1 MQTITIEDTV
11 ARRFRLAKAPTLV
24 VQPEGVPPMAF
35 TWLHDEGPFRGRTMA
50 VPAPSTYSAAVSWI
64 HVTGPDALRLYRN
77 GNAADFRPDAEC
89 LRPGGSVLG
98 GSDVIAAEMKQAV
111 DLIVG

>member
-1 MQTITIEDTV
+1 MPSPRVRCWSRIGRHSSKQLPRATSSRCMRSTRHQRMLDT
-11 ARRFRLAKAPTLV
+11 
-24 VQPEGVPPMAF
+24 
-35 TWLHDEGPFRGRTMA
+35 
-50 VPAPSTYSAAVSWI
+50 APSTYSAAVSWI

-89 LRPGGSVLG
+89 LRPGGSLLG

>member
-1 MQTITIEDTV
+1 MPHPEAIYHWRRLDDQITTSGQ
-11 ARRFRLAKAPTLV
+11 PTEL
-24 VQPEGVPPMAF
+24 QLKD
-35 TWLHDEGPFRGRTMA
+35 LHALGMRQ
-50 VPAPSTYSAAVSWI
+50 APSTYSAAVSWI
-64 HVTGPDALRLYRN
+64 HLTGPDALRLYGN

-98 GSDVIAAEMKQAV
+98 GSDVITAEMKQAV

>member
-1 MQTITIEDTV
+1 LIIGLIGVISFAFSIGWDSYHG
-11 ARRFRLAKAPTLV
+11 
-24 VQPEGVPPMAF
+24 EGREA
-35 TWLHDEGPFRGRTMA
+35 EGHGTATGRQQA
-50 VPAPSTYSAAVSWI
+50 GSCEAPSTYSAAVSWI
-64 HVTGPDALRLYRN
+64 HVTGPDASRLCRN

>member
-1 MQTITIEDTV
+1 MPHK
-11 ARRFRLAKAPTLV
+11 FSV
-24 VQPEGVPPMAF
+24 VGTNVSG
-35 TWLHDEGPFRGRTMA
+35 TNLGSGTTR
-50 VPAPSTYSAAVSWI
+50 APSTYSAAVSWI

-98 GSDVIAAEMKQAV
+98 GSDVIAAEMKQAI